1 MRTFNQS
8 NKSKKSL
15 KKEAKKAAMADE
27 GNSDSGSPEI
37 ADDGLDTEN
46 SSPDKKMF
54 DAREK
59 LRSKTMK
66 KPKKKELESPVKPP
80 VSSFDSDEEEYKR
93 KRSIMAGPKK
103 TLT

>member
-8 NKSKKSL
+8 NKSKKSM

-46 SSPDKKMF
+46 SSPD
-54 DAREK
+54 
-59 LRSKTMK
+59 
-66 KPKKKELESPVKPP
+66 
-80 VSSFDSDEEEYKR
+80 
-93 KRSIMAGPKK
+93 
-103 TLT
+103 

>member
-1 MRTFNQS
+1 
-8 NKSKKSL
+8 
-15 KKEAKKAAMADE
+15 
-27 GNSDSGSPEI
+27 
-37 ADDGLDTEN
+37 
-46 SSPDKKMF
+46 MF

-93 KRSIMAGPKK
+93 KRSIMAGPQK

>member
-1 MRTFNQS
+1 
-8 NKSKKSL
+8 
-15 KKEAKKAAMADE
+15 
-27 GNSDSGSPEI
+27 
-37 ADDGLDTEN
+37 
-46 SSPDKKMF
+46 MF

-103 TLT
+103 TLTQKDMDEIDLSKADNNKGISESII